1 MNNMKPVS
9 QDISHLIQ
17 MIKDGLDSGNLYL
30 PEMPTT
36 HHFSDNI
43 YCREIFMPAHS
54 VVVGKKHATRH
65 LNIVLSGECT
75 VWTVHGKK
83 NLKTGMIF
91 ESLAGEQKVVL
102 MKTDVRFL
110 TIHYNPDNL
119 REEAELEGKYIRSE
133 EQLPLFPELE
143 TRPLLE
149 KELEKL
155 T

>member
-1 MNNMKPVS
+1 MTSLPVS
-9 QDISHLIQ
+9 QDIANLVRI
-17 MIKDGLDSGNLYL
+17 IEDNLASGYLYAPKL
-30 PEMPTT
+30 PTT

-43 YCREIFMPAHS
+43 YCREIFMPKGS

-65 LNIVLSGECT
+65 LNIVLSGECYI
-75 VWTVHGKK
+75 WTIHEKMHLGA
-83 NLKTGMIF
+83 GQIF
-91 ESLAGEQKVVL
+91 ESMAGVQKVVL

-119 REEAELEGKYIRSE
+119 RGMDELEGKYIQSI

>member
-1 MNNMKPVS
+1 MKPAPVP
-9 QDISHLIQ
+9 QDITTLINI
-17 MIKDGLDSGNLYL
+17 IKGNLANGHLYA

-43 YCREIFMPAHS
+43 YCREIFMPAAS

-65 LNIVLSGECT
+65 LNIVLSGECV

-83 NLKTGMIF
+83 NLKAGMIF
-91 ESLAGEQKVVL
+91 ESMAGEQKVVL

-119 REEAELEGKYIRSE
+119 REEAALEGKYIQSS

>member
-1 MNNMKPVS
+1 MKSLPVS
-9 QDISHLIQ
+9 QNIADLVQ
-17 MIKDGLDSGNLYL
+17 TIKDNLASGYL
-30 PEMPTT
+30 HTPEMPTT

-43 YCREIFMPAHS
+43 YCREIFMPKGS

-65 LNIVLSGECT
+65 LNIVLSGECI
-75 VWTVHGKK
+75 VWTVHGKR
-83 NLKTGMIF
+83 NLKAGMIF

-102 MKTDVRFL
+102 MKTDVSFL

-119 REEAELEGKYIRSE
+119 REEAALEGKYIRSE

-149 KELEKL
+149 EELEKL

>member
-1 MNNMKPVS
+1 MNTLPVT
-9 QDISHLIQ
+9 QDIANLVQ
-17 MIKDGLDSGNLYL
+17 LIKDNLASGYLYT

-43 YCREIFMPAHS
+43 YCREIFMPAGS

-65 LNIVLSGECT
+65 LNIVLSGECV

-83 NLKTGMIF
+83 NLKAGMIF

-119 REEAELEGKYIRSE
+119 REEAELEGKYIQSS